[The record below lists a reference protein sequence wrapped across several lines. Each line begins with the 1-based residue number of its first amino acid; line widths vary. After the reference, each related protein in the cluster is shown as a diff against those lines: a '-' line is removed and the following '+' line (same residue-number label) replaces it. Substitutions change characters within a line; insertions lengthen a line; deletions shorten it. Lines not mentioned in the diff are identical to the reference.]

1 MLARM
6 RKSLDENQKGFTL
19 IELLVVV
26 IIIGILAAIA
36 IPMFLKQREKAWEK
50 TVVSD
55 IRNATN
61 AAEAFATSHNGKY
74 SDDGTSIA
82 GTFTSDDND
91 GTDALIDNG
100 ARISPDVTLE
110 VEVLEGDTTYTIT
123 GSHANLD
130 GKSWTYTSGGEI
142 TEGTPEAG

>member
-61 AAEAFATSHNGKY
+61 AAEAFATSNNGKY
-74 SDDGTSIA
+74 SNGTTGIADGSPLSKTSA
-82 GTFTSDDND
+82 VTEP
-91 GTDALIDNG
+91 LLDNG
-100 ARISPDVTLE
+100 ARIRSEERRV
-110 VEVLEGDTTYTIT
+110 
-123 GSHANLD
+123 
-130 GKSWTYTSGGEI
+130 GKEC
-142 TEGTPEAG
+142 PV